1 MNMGEK
7 EKKEDSLK
15 KKVTNYLKGLVIVLV
30 LNVILAAIIT
40 LIGTRFFH
48 VALSKGSFSNG
59 MFMASLPIMLYC
71 YGLFTGD
78 VSDHILD
85 SSNYEYTPRNLD
97 EGKNSQ
103 RLMDA
108 FNRSEQMF
116 IGGSY
121 LIACFVAAYIV
132 AVI

>member
-1 MNMGEK
+1 MIEK
-7 EKKEDSLK
+7 EVKEVTLK
-15 KKVTNYLKGLVIVLV
+15 KKIINYFKGLIIVLT

-40 LIGTRFFH
+40 LIGTRYFH
-48 VALSKGSFSNG
+48 VAMSKESFSNG

-71 YGLFTGD
+71 YGLFNGD
-78 VSDHILD
+78 VSDRMVD
-85 SSNYEYTPRNLD
+85 SSNYEYTPRNFD
-97 EGKNSQ
+97 KRNNSQ

-121 LIACFVAAYIV
+121 LIASLVAAYIV

>member
-1 MNMGEK
+1 MEEK
-7 EKKEDSLK
+7 EVKEGTLK
-15 KKVTNYLKGLVIVLV
+15 NKIINYFKGLVIVLG
-30 LNVILAAIIT
+30 LNIILAAIIT
-40 LIGTRFFH
+40 LIGTRYFNVEF
-48 VALSKGSFSNG
+48 SKEFFSNG

-71 YGLFTGD
+71 YALFNGE
-78 VSDHILD
+78 VSDHMVD
-85 SSNYEYTPRNLD
+85 ESNYEYTPRNFD
-97 EGKNSQ
+97 GKNNSQ

-121 LIACFVAAYIV
+121 LIASLVAAYIV